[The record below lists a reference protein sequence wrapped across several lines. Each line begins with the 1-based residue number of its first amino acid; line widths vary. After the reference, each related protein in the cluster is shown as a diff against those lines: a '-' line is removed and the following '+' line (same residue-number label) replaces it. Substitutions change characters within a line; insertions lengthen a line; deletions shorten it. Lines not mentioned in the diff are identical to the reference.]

1 LCLIYV
7 PATFTGPKA
16 MIGQVRALPRGG
28 TFFILDA
35 DCLVG

>member
-1 LCLIYV
+1 MID
-7 PATFTGPKA
+7 PRKA
-16 MIGQVRALPRGG
+16 MIGQVRALPCGG